1 MLRQMYFVDKYI
13 LEHIMCWILIA
24 YTYSEAES
32 VTLEVPDGGR
42 EEDHDGDPR
51 GELEDTLAGD

>member
-1 MLRQMYFVDKYI
+1 MLDPYC
-13 LEHIMCWILIA
+13 L
-24 YTYSEAES
+24 YSDGEG